1 MYRSTLLSPSHY
13 AGKWTIPEQGQRK
26 PLQQVNLLG
35 YDYATSLDGP
45 EKEAKLLKVLEQFH
59 GYMSKYLCMIVR
71 GTVPPAGT
79 VAGKDSKEFL
89 RNLAPRG
96 AEPSKALTEYVCK
109 TLHLAFKQQT
119 TEEIYDTLVF
129 CFMKAARKYDPYY
142 ADKTRTV
149 CEVVSELPAGFNRE
163 QLEARVGFDCLGICR
178 SLVKRGFLAS
188 HIAKKKVVGYSRGPK
203 WPAPASYFASGPI
216 GFVYMLQIWFRHYFK
231 EHIAAQMAELESN
244 DGFLQLGV
252 DLPGGTVLAG
262 GVISSSSDNSE
273 VIQAHADGNCLNSTG
288 TFRFMA
294 DRELMDRSMD
304 ISTMS
309 LEWVSG
315 TTDKLFKDLTS
326 QQRMFLYLYFFEE
339 QSFKTMG
346 KSLGIGTQAMQ
357 QRFAEVI
364 DHVRRVGKIEV

>member
-1 MYRSTLLSPSHY
+1 
-13 AGKWTIPEQGQRK
+13 
-26 PLQQVNLLG
+26 
-35 YDYATSLDGP
+35 
-45 EKEAKLLKVLEQFH
+45 
-59 GYMSKYLCMIVR
+59 
-71 GTVPPAGT
+71 
-79 VAGKDSKEFL
+79 
-89 RNLAPRG
+89 
-96 AEPSKALTEYVCK
+96 
-109 TLHLAFKQQT
+109 
-119 TEEIYDTLVF
+119 
-129 CFMKAARKYDPYY
+129 
-142 ADKTRTV
+142 
-149 CEVVSELPAGFNRE
+149 
-163 QLEARVGFDCLGICR
+163 
-178 SLVKRGFLAS
+178 
-188 HIAKKKVVGYSRGPK
+188 
-203 WPAPASYFASGPI
+203 
-216 GFVYMLQIWFRHYFK
+216 
-231 EHIAAQMAELESN
+231 MAELESN